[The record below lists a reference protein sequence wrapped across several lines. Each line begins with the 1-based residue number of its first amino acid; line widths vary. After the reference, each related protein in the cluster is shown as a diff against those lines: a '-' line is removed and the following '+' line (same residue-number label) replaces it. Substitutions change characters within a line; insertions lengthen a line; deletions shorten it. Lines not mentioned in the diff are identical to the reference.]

1 MYRNHHVQQYVWPFS
16 LKCNSLL
23 DKLILMNYEPLHR
36 VVLFFLRMCMK
47 EDNHG
52 PKNLGDT
59 AREIII
65 CVGQGY
71 P

>member
-1 MYRNHHVQQYVWPFS
+1 
-16 LKCNSLL
+16 
-23 DKLILMNYEPLHR
+23 MNYEPLHR

-59 AREIII
+59 AREIIV